1 MFPAPQPLAQPL
13 AEWRSLPPL
22 QRTMDDEPTRHLDEF
37 RGSLSAHQ
45 DPRFLEPLG
54 HYVVADAPSGSVE
67 GLARPAPVQR
77 TTFTPPRAAARGSTT
92 AGGQTPLP
100 ASLQPSLQPGV
111 QPRAQQPSVQRAA
124 DAEATQPAES
134 PQEQVELPAADPVP
148 GRARPSA

>member
-22 QRTMDDEPTRHLDEF
+22 QRTMDDDQPTRHLDEF

-77 TTFTPPRAAARGSTT
+77 TTFTPPRAAARGTTT
-92 AGGQTPLP
+92 AAGQAPLP
-100 ASLQPSLQPGV
+100 ASPCSQGA
-111 QPRAQQPSVQRAA
+111 AQAAAAQRSA
-124 DAEATQPAES
+124 
-134 PQEQVELPAADPVP
+134 
-148 GRARPSA
+148 GRRC